1 MCLDLTVE
9 DHFDTWWQAV
19 HSCWV
24 WPTAVSKSTEG
35 KHASH
40 TVHSSPAQGKC
51 QVSEVSASMEISKY
65 LQHFSGR
72 KKTQITV
79 FCWTNT
85 RGSRKTCFKV
95 SPHPTPSFI
104 VLASEIKRYCKH
116 ILEWA
121 PCVLG
126 QGRWLWRSLP
136 VSVDCHHIVL
146 VSAFTV
152 LSRVWLSFLYYALSI
167 LKVHAYNYKWIK
179 FIDKTMKFI
188 YSISI
193 SLL

>member
-1 MCLDLTVE
+1 MC
-9 DHFDTWWQAV
+9 F
-19 HSCWV
+19 S
-24 WPTAVSKSTEG
+24 
-35 KHASH
+35 
-40 TVHSSPAQGKC
+40 HSSFISSSQANARFQKC
-51 QVSEVSASMEISKY
+51 QQVWRLVSIYNTFLEE
-65 LQHFSGR
+65 

-85 RGSRKTCFKV
+85 RGSKKTCFKV
-95 SPHPTPSFI
+95 SPQPTPSFI

-121 PCVLG
+121 PCALG

-136 VSVDCHHIVL
+136 MSVDCHHIF

-152 LSRVWLSFLYYALSI
+152 LSRVWYSSFIMLWA

-179 FIDKTMKFI
+179 FIDKIIKFI

-193 SLL
+193 SLLLGNKRSKMYTEFTKRPCCYLKWQAFWFCQMNRSTL